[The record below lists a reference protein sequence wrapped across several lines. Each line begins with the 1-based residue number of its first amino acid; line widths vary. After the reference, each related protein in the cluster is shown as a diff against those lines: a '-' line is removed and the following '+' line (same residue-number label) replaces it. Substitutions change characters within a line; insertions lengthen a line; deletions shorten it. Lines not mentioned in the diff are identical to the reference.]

1 MWHNVKNIFHFMII
15 FQCLIFSFY
24 LLSQKTQRRQR
35 NLILIAFLISIIF
48 VEMSGVAMH
57 FLELKKILI
66 LHCPKLIY
74 LINPFHYIYVPLLFL
89 YILSFTRQNFKI
101 NKTAL
106 LHFIPFLFIF
116 ILFLLKYVFNDSAS
130 LKSYLETTSFFNYT
144 EDRIYDF
151 IKFIQF
157 FSYGIASLIVLKNY
171 DIKIKNHF
179 SSIEGINLSWLK
191 FVVLGFIFWKL
202 LRFIDLIL
210 WINFRDSTPHHIY
223 FYISAEVLFLIFLS
237 SMFLKGLK
245 QPLIFSA
252 NNRDHLKQKYEKI
265 LLSDDRKEEYRNRL
279 LHYMETK
286 KPYLNPSLS
295 LQELAEKLSIP
306 SHHLS
311 QVLNTSLKQKFFD
324 FINSYRIEE
333 SKMLLLEDTSNK
345 KIILEI
351 LYKTGFNSKSVF
363 NTAFKK
369 HTGMTPTQFRNLH
382 NS

>member
-1 MWHNVKNIFHFMII
+1 MII